1 MRCCLQS
8 ATVGVLAGAVLAVA
22 PAASGHGGTRSVG
35 YVSTF
40 SYLDPNV
47 LGVSINVF
55 GSKNTISL
63 TNYSGKTVVVEGR
76 AGEPYLRFAPGHVD
90 ENVRAPTTFLNGSRQ
105 APAAARPGARPR
117 WRKVARGSSY
127 AWHDHRIVWTG
138 TQPPPVVRQAPEVPH
153 LVFRW
158 AIPASADGRRFLIR
172 GFLGWAPPPKE
183 KRGTNWWAVAA
194 AAGGGTVALATLA
207 LGLRARRRVGR
218 RAL

>member
-1 MRCCLQS
+1 MRGCLHL
-8 ATVGVLAGAVLAVA
+8 ATVGVLAGAALAAA

-47 LGVSINVF
+47 LGVSVNVF

-63 TNYSGKTVVVEGR
+63 TNYSGKTVVVKGR
-76 AGEPYLRFAPGHVD
+76 AGEPYLRFAPGEVD
-90 ENVRAPTTFLNGSRQ
+90 ENLDAPTTFLNHSRQ
-105 APAAARPGARPR
+105 VPAAARSGARPR

-127 AWHDHRIVWTG
+127 SWHDHRIVWTG
-138 TQPPPVVRQAPEVPH
+138 TEPPPVVRQAPDAPH

-158 AIPASADGRRFLIR
+158 AIPSSADGRPFLIR
-172 GFLGWAPPPKE
+172 GFLGWAPPPKA
-183 KRGTNWWAVAA
+183 RGGTSGWVIVAA
-194 AAGGGTVALATLA
+194 AAGGAVLLAA
-207 LGLRARRRVGR
+207 AAVGLRARRVGR

>member
-1 MRCCLQS
+1 MRGRLQS
-8 ATVGVLAGAVLAVA
+8 VAVALVGSALAAA
-22 PAASGHGGTRSVG
+22 PAALGHGGTRSVG

-47 LGVSINVF
+47 VGVTANVF

-63 TNYSGKTVVVEGR
+63 TNYSGKTVVVRGR
-76 AGEPYLRFAPGHVD
+76 AGEAYLRFAAGHVD

-105 APAAARPGARPR
+105 VPTAARTGARPL

-138 TQPPPVVRQAPEVPH
+138 TGPPPVVRRRPDVPH

-172 GFLGWAPPPKE
+172 GFLGWAPPPKAKSE
-183 KRGTNWWAVAA
+183 TSWWVIAA
-194 AAGGGTVALATLA
+194 AAGGATLALVALA
-207 LGLRARRRVGR
+207 LGLRAHRRVGR